1 MFAFKPGG
9 QFVRSAIGPSISAV
23 HPRPAQP
30 SPLSQRCKHE
40 KAAQCSASRYC
51 QKAPQGG
58 NAGPRAFW
66 ISASGGSRFCARL
79 MPPICQGDAGR
90 ARGQRCRSRRSKRA
104 ERGLD
109 LVCNRMAG
117 RVLSVALRFRHAVWP
132 NCCLGADRTTRSVS
146 EIAFGPHAMRPTGL

>member
-1 MFAFKPGG
+1 MFAIKPGG

-90 ARGQRCRSRRSKRA
+90 EGN
-104 ERGLD
+104 GVTPGD
-109 LVCNRMAG
+109 L
-117 RVLSVALRFRHAVWP
+117 S
-132 NCCLGADRTTRSVS
+132 
-146 EIAFGPHAMRPTGL
+146 GPSAASTVYATGWQGGFFL